1 VVSSVCV
8 SVVKSFCLSKTKAIP
23 ETVSNFEF
31 ETVGEKEGRERKR
44 ERNLIIFQISQSVDR
59 YSNTKWM

>member
-1 VVSSVCV
+1 MVSSVCV

-44 ERNLIIFQISQSVDR
+44 ERNLIIFQISQS
-59 YSNTKWM
+59 